1 MDNVVEV
8 TGLTCRFGS
17 TLALNGIDLT
27 TPKGIVHGIVGINGA
42 GKSTLLKHLLGLLCP
57 QEGTIRV
64 FGQDPIRELQSVLR
78 RVGYLSEKRDL
89 PEWMRVDDL
98 MRYTKAFYPS
108 WDDAYAQELLAT
120 FDLSE
125 TKRCGELSQG
135 MRAQAALIAAAA
147 HRPDLLILD
156 EPSTGL
162 DVVVRH
168 DILDAIV
175 RAVAEDGRT
184 VIFSSHLLDEVESMS
199 DRVTMIHEGRI
210 VLDGSVQILRDTF
223 RVSQVR
229 LTASASSR
237 PDVPTALA
245 LVGHG
250 RFWSVTHKGTA
261 EKMQELISPLGA
273 EVTESRKAS
282 LEEIFV
288 AHVGRSAQIEACI

>member
-8 TGLTCRFGS
+8 TGLTRRFGT
-17 TLALNGIDLT
+17 TLALDGVDLS

-42 GKSTLLKHLLGLLCP
+42 GKSTLLKHLLGLLRP
-57 QEGTIRV
+57 QDGTVRV
-64 FGQDPIRELQSVLR
+64 FGQDPIRELQAVLR
-78 RVGYLSEKRDL
+78 RVGYLSEDRDL

-108 WDDAYAQELLAT
+108 WDDSYAHELLET
-120 FDLSE
+120 FDLSP

-135 MRAQAALIAAAA
+135 MRAQAALIAASA
-147 HRPDLLILD
+147 HKPDLLILD
-156 EPSTGL
+156 EPSSGL

-175 RAVAEDGRT
+175 RAVADDGRT

-199 DRVTMIHEGRI
+199 DRVTMIHEGRV
-210 VLDGSVQILRDTF
+210 VLDGSVQIIHDTF

-229 LTASASSR
+229 LATSDSSR
-237 PDVPTALA
+237 PAIPMSLA

-250 RFWSVTHKGTA
+250 RFWSVTHTGTA
-261 EKMQELISPLGA
+261 EKIQELISPIGA
-273 EVTESRKAS
+273 EVTESRKAT
-282 LEEIFV
+282 LEEVFV
-288 AHVGRSAQIEACI
+288 AHVGRNAQIKAVA